1 MKLKQTKQYKTCPWK
16 LSTTVADI
24 PNYSVETHEDLWDTI
39 ADETGNADRIQ
50 EKAITTMTCHKSIKS
65 MCVGWLHNQLGKG
78 GNIPL
83 RMQMMFYSN
92 TKKIEIDGEQKD
104 SFDETFT

>member
-1 MKLKQTKQYKTCPWK
+1 MKLKQTKQCKTCPWK

-24 PNYSVETHEDLWDTI
+24 PNYSVETHEDLRDTI
-39 ADETGNADRIQ
+39 ADETGNAARIE

-65 MCVGWLHNQLGKG
+65 MCVGWLHNQLGLG

-83 RMQMMFYSN
+83 RIQMMFYSN
-92 TKKIEIDGEQKD
+92 VREIEIYGEQKD
-104 SFDETFT
+104 TFEETFR

>member
-1 MKLKQTKQYKTCPWK
+1 MKLKQTEQCKTCPWK

-24 PNYSVETHEDLWDTI
+24 PNYSIETHEDLRDTI
-39 ADETGNADRIQ
+39 ADETGNVNQIQ
-50 EKAITTMTCHKSIKS
+50 DKAVNVMTCHKSIKS

-92 TKKIEIDGEQKD
+92 VREIEIDGEQKD
-104 SFDETFT
+104 TFEETFS